1 MGLFSLI
8 LSVFFVAFYWPK
20 TIPEMGMLEDL
31 GPGSVGWWEFRPFVN
46 EMLMEII
53 AIKNG
58 KMPD

>member
-1 MGLFSLI
+1 
-8 LSVFFVAFYWPK
+8 
-20 TIPEMGMLEDL
+20 MGMLEDL